1 MKNPALLIVLLLL
14 VLLCP
19 VSVFAEDNHWYN
31 KFKSFFQSPLPAD
44 LKFCVDYEGRFY
56 VAGDIF
62 KTKKCKNVDKEITL
76 NNISGSI
83 GPQGPQGEKGDKG
96 DAGSQGPQGSQGS
109 KGEAGINGFS
119 GWEKITNS
127 AVSSASG
134 QIVSATCSDGKK
146 IISGGFS
153 ITNLGSGTSNTYY
166 TLGSYPSTDSSWTV
180 SIRRTTTATAEWDLS
195 VYAICALSL

>member
-14 VLLCP
+14 VLLRP

-31 KFKSFFQSPLPAD
+31 KFKSFFQSPLPTD

-62 KTKKCKNVDKEITL
+62 KTKKCKNGDKEITL
-76 NNISGSI
+76 SNISGSI
-83 GPQGPQGEKGDKG
+83 GPQG
-96 DAGSQGPQGSQGS
+96 SQGP

-127 AVSSASG
+127 AVSSSSG

-166 TLGSYPSTDSSWTV
+166 TLGSYPNTESSWTV
-180 SIRRTTTATAEWDLS
+180 SIRRTTTATAEWDLT